1 MQQVLEA
8 PKYQDEERH
17 AIAIEDGC
25 SAAESTRQPASLL
38 RAIASVFT
46 RPKSRHVPVHTDVVK
61 PRYESAVDRI
71 CRIDPYLYI
80 RASAG

>member
-8 PKYQDEERH
+8 PECQDKERH
-17 AIAIEDGC
+17 AIAIEDGF
-25 SAAESTRQPASLL
+25 STAEPLRQPTSLL
-38 RAIASVFT
+38 RAIISVFS
-46 RPKSRHVPVHTDVVK
+46 RPKSRHIPVYNGVPK

-80 RASAG
+80 RAIAG